1 MKTILSMLAAGT
13 LLAACQQQ
21 PAPTTVHLKGQLLD
35 MGTTEVPM
43 RYDGA
48 ASLVGDSR
56 NIMLRTDAEG
66 RFDTVVTVTEP
77 TYYTISRNTLYLT
90 PGDDLTLRITQ
101 DNREATFSGQGAEV
115 NTYLKDRLFPKGGSF
130 LEGGSN
136 LRADFAQTK
145 ALVDSLA
152 AVRRARLDTLSG
164 ASDEF
169 KRLEGA
175 RITADV
181 VNSYLSYPSY
191 AGYPGG
197 QEMTEQQLDSFYR
210 ALEPDVLPAFLSLA
224 DETLLDV
231 AVVRDVLGCVA
242 MPYNEPLEKMAS
254 EVTLTPRTKELFA
267 AAGKVGTLRHRVDK
281 AVLDEARAFADS
293 LTNRDF
299 ADELLVKVSQA
310 ERLLKGQPAIDFTF
324 TDVDGATHRLSD
336 FRGKVLYLDFWAT
349 WCGPCIQESPHFE
362 KLAGQFAGRDVVFI
376 ALSTDT
382 SREAWLAFLKAH
394 KKQLPQYNTTD
405 EALGEGWLI
414 YYIPRFVLIDRD
426 FNIADAYAPRPSQP
440 EAGEAIEALLA
451 Q

>member
-191 AGYPGG
+191 A
-197 QEMTEQQLDSFYR
+197 
-210 ALEPDVLPAFLSLA
+210 
-224 DETLLDV
+224 
-231 AVVRDVLGCVA
+231 
-242 MPYNEPLEKMAS
+242 
-254 EVTLTPRTKELFA
+254 
-267 AAGKVGTLRHRVDK
+267 
-281 AVLDEARAFADS
+281 
-293 LTNRDF
+293 
-299 ADELLVKVSQA
+299 
-310 ERLLKGQPAIDFTF
+310 
-324 TDVDGATHRLSD
+324 
-336 FRGKVLYLDFWAT
+336 
-349 WCGPCIQESPHFE
+349 
-362 KLAGQFAGRDVVFI
+362 
-376 ALSTDT
+376 
-382 SREAWLAFLKAH
+382 
-394 KKQLPQYNTTD
+394 
-405 EALGEGWLI
+405 
-414 YYIPRFVLIDRD
+414 
-426 FNIADAYAPRPSQP
+426 
-440 EAGEAIEALLA
+440 
-451 Q
+451 